1 MDLLQHLQEEQRMK
15 LRGGLYHQTQVKLAY
30 NSNRIEGSRLSE
42 EQTRCIFETNTL
54 DVPPE
59 ESADVDDIVE
69 TANHFACFDFMLEH
83 AAEPLTEGLIK
94 ELHRILKS
102 STSDARK
109 AWFRV
114 GDYKSRPNVVG
125 DAPTAAPGKV
135 AAAIQALLADYA
147 GKQPVDLQDILEFH
161 VRFERIHPF
170 QDGNG
175 RVGRLLLFK
184 ECLRHDVMPFII
196 DHEHKLF
203 YYRGLKEYDTEPGY
217 LTGTCQS
224 AQDHYVTVVRYFYP
238 ELGIGDEPE
247 QEAAWEPELSM

>member
-1 MDLLQHLQEEQRMK
+1 MNLLQHLQEEKQMK
-15 LRGGLYHQTQVKLAY
+15 LKGGLYHQTQVKLCY

-42 EQTRCIFETNTL
+42 EQTRHIFETNTL
-54 DVPPE
+54 DVPPDE
-59 ESADVDDIVE
+59 TADVDDIVE
-69 TANHFACFDFMLEH
+69 AANHFACFDYMLEH
-83 AAEPLTEGLIK
+83 AAEPLTEELIK
-94 ELHRILKS
+94 ALHRILKS

-109 AWFRV
+109 DWFRV

-125 DAPTAAPGKV
+125 DTPTTAPAKV
-135 AAAIQALLADYA
+135 SQAMQALLGEYA
-147 GKQPVDLQDILEFH
+147 GKHSISLQDILEFH

-203 YYRGLKEYDTEPGY
+203 YYRGLKEYDAEPGY
-217 LTGTCQS
+217 LTGTCES
-224 AQDHYVTVVRYFYP
+224 AQDRYEAMVQYFYP
-238 ELGIGDEPE
+238 DPEMADEPA
-247 QEAAWEPELSM
+247 QGPALSM

>member
-1 MDLLQHLQEEQRMK
+1 MDLLQHLQEEKRMK
-15 LRGGLYHQTQVKLAY
+15 LKGGLYHQTQVKLAY

-59 ESADVDDIVE
+59 ETADVDDIVE

-83 AAEPLTEGLIK
+83 AAEPLSEGFIK

-109 AWFRV
+109 GWFRV
-114 GDYKSRPNVVG
+114 RDYKARPNVVG
-125 DAPTAAPGKV
+125 DAPTTSPGKV
-135 AAAIQALLADYA
+135 AAAMQALLAGYT
-147 GKQPVDLQDILEFH
+147 GRQVIGLQDILEFH

-184 ECLRHDVMPFII
+184 ECLAHGVMPFII

-224 AQDHYVTVVRYFYP
+224 AQDRYTAMVRYFYP
-238 ELGIGDEPE
+238 ELAMDDEPE
-247 QEAAWEPELSM
+247 QEFAQGPKLKM

>member
-1 MDLLQHLQEEQRMK
+1 MELLQLLLEEKRMK
-15 LRGGLYHQTQVKLAY
+15 LKGGLYHQTQVKLCY

-42 EQTRCIFETNTL
+42 EQTRHIFETNTL

-59 ESADVDDIVE
+59 ETADVDDIVE

-83 AAEPLTEGLIK
+83 AADPLTEDLIK
-94 ELHRILKS
+94 ELHRMLKS

-109 AWFRV
+109 GWFRV
-114 GDYKSRPNVVG
+114 GDYKARANVVG
-125 DAPTAAPGKV
+125 DGLTTAPAKV
-135 AAAIQALLADYA
+135 AAAMQALLADYA
-147 GKQPVDLQDILEFH
+147 VKQSISLQDILEFH

-184 ECLRHDVMPFII
+184 ECLRWDVMPFII

-203 YYRGLKEYDTEPGY
+203 YYRGLKEYDDMPGY
-217 LTGTCQS
+217 WEDTCLS
-224 AQDHYVTVVRYFYP
+224 AQDQYTARVQYFYP
-238 ELGIGDEPE
+238 E
-247 QEAAWEPELSM
+247 

>member
-1 MDLLQHLQEEQRMK
+1 MDLLERLLEEKRMK
-15 LRGGLYHQTQVKLAY
+15 LKGGLYHQTQVKLAY

-83 AAEPLTEGLIK
+83 AAEPLTEDLIK

-109 AWFRV
+109 DWFRV

-125 DAPTAAPGKV
+125 GAPTTAPAKV
-135 AAAIQALLADYA
+135 AAAMGALLAEYA
-147 GKQPVDLQDILEFH
+147 GRQPADLQDILEFH

-184 ECLRHDVMPFII
+184 ECLRWDVMPFII
-196 DHEHKLF
+196 GHEHKLF
-203 YYRGLKEYDTEPGY
+203 YYRGLKEYHAEPGY

-224 AQDHYVTVVRYFYP
+224 AQDNFEAMARYFYP
-238 ELGIGDEPE
+238 E
-247 QEAAWEPELSM
+247 

>member
-1 MDLLQHLQEEQRMK
+1 MRHLREEKRMK
-15 LRGGLYHQTQVKLAY
+15 LKGGLYHQTQVKLAY
-30 NSNRIEGSRLSE
+30 NSNHIEGSRLSE
-42 EQTRCIFETNTL
+42 EQTRSIFETNTL
-54 DVPPE
+54 GVPPE

-83 AAEPLTEGLIK
+83 AAEPLTQDLIK
-94 ELHRILKS
+94 QLYGMLKS

-125 DAPTAAPGKV
+125 DAPTTAPAKV
-135 AAAIQALLADYA
+135 AAAMGALLSEYA
-147 GKQPVDLQDILEFH
+147 GKQPANLSDILEFH

-184 ECLRHDVMPFII
+184 ECLRHGVMPFII
-196 DHEHKLF
+196 GHEHKLF
-203 YYRGLKEYDTEPGY
+203 YYRGLREYAAAPGY

-224 AQDHYVTVVRYFYP
+224 AQDSFEAMVQYFYP
-238 ELGIGDEPE
+238 EP
-247 QEAAWEPELSM
+247 

>member
-1 MDLLQHLQEEQRMK
+1 MNLLQQLLEEKRMK
-15 LRGGLYHQTQVKLAY
+15 LKGGLYHQTQVKLCY

-42 EQTRCIFETNTL
+42 EQTRHIFETNTL
-54 DVPPE
+54 DVPAE

-83 AAEPLTEGLIK
+83 AADPLTEDFIK
-94 ELHRILKS
+94 ELHRLLKS

-109 AWFRV
+109 DWFRV

-125 DAPTAAPGKV
+125 DSPTTAPAKV
-135 AAAIQALLADYA
+135 AAAVRALLDDYA
-147 GKQPVDLQDILEFH
+147 GKCPASLQDILEFH

-184 ECLRHDVMPFII
+184 ECLANGVTPFII

-203 YYRGLKEYDTEPGY
+203 YYRGLKEYDAELGY
-217 LTGTCQS
+217 LTGTCES
-224 AQDHYVTVVRYFYP
+224 AQDRYTAMVRYFYP
-238 ELGIGDEPE
+238 DDNFA
-247 QEAAWEPELSM
+247 QNA

>member
-1 MDLLQHLQEEQRMK
+1 MDLLRQLQEEMRMK
-15 LRGGLYHQTQVKLAY
+15 LKGGLYHQTQVKLAY

-42 EQTRCIFETNTL
+42 DQTRCIFETNTL

-59 ESADVDDIVE
+59 ATADVDDIVE
-69 TANHFACFDFMLEH
+69 TMNHFACFDFMLEH
-83 AAEPLTEGLIK
+83 AAEPLTEDLVK

-109 AWFRV
+109 DWFRV
-114 GDYKSRPNVVG
+114 GEYKSRPNVVG
-125 DAPTAAPGKV
+125 DAPTTAPAKV
-135 AAAIQALLADYA
+135 AAAMRSLLSEYA
-147 GKQPVDLQDILEFH
+147 GKQLVSLSDILEFH

-184 ECLRHDVMPFII
+184 ECLRWNVMPFII
-196 DHEHKLF
+196 GHEHKLF
-203 YYRGLKEYDTEPGY
+203 YYRGLKEYDVEPGY

-224 AQDHYVTVVRYFYP
+224 AQDSFEAMVRYFYP
-238 ELGIGDEPE
+238 EP
-247 QEAAWEPELSM
+247 